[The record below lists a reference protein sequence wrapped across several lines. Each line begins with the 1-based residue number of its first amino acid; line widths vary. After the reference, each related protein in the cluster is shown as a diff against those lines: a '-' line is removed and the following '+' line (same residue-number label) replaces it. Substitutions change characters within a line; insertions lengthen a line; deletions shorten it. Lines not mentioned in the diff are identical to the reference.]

1 MHLQYD
7 GTTVTTTP
15 THPFYQPQKG
25 WIDAIDLRAG
35 DILVKSNGEYVVVEM
50 VEHELLEA
58 PITVYNFEVE
68 DFHTYYVG
76 DTSVLVHNKCDAMTR
91 GRQMHKQWDYG
102 QNKTTFK
109 TEVSIPGAGRA
120 DAVDFVNHIV
130 YELKPD
136 NLRAIRQGWR
146 QLNRYVAGL
155 EAMEPGSRW
164 IKILVTYK

>member
-35 DILVKSNGEYVVVEM
+35 DILVKSNGEYVVVEAI
-50 VEHELLEA
+50 EHELLES

-146 QLNRYVAGL
+146 QLNRYIVGL
-155 EAMEPGSRW
+155 EAMEPGCRW

>member
-35 DILVKSNGEYVVVEM
+35 DILVRSNGEYVVVEM

-76 DTSVLVHNKCDAMTR
+76 DTSVLVHNKCGYDRKISPTR
-91 GRQMHKQWDYG
+91 IEQQL
-102 QNKTTFK
+102 NLPEKTFHR
-109 TEVSIPGAGRA
+109 V
-120 DAVDFVNHIV
+120 
-130 YELKPD
+130 LKPRILKEAPPNIKLVGKNPD
-136 NLRAIRQGWR
+136 ILLNKSMDIAYQGAKGVGFQKTGLNLLRMINEMR
-146 QLNRYVAGL
+146 L
-155 EAMEPGSRW
+155 S
-164 IKILVTYK
+164 